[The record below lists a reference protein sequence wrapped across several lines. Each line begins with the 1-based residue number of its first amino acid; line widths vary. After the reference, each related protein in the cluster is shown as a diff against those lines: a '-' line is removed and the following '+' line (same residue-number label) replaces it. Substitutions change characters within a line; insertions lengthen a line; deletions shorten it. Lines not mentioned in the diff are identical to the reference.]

1 MPPYSEG
8 TRLPGEAAS
17 KLGHLTVV
25 QSPWVKSL
33 IDEFESH
40 AIPDS
45 DPSKTIWETFV
56 PSDVAPLQ
64 SVWAADGSY
73 VAVTSERKPA
83 KEVAFVKTALLLLD
97 RVKLDAIDRQLPHPL
112 LLRDAIKDTAVH
124 HATVLPLKNVR
135 TSLGTNYDAVRH
147 IIRDSMKVDQGGE
160 FFETLKWLAYSKWN
174 TQGSRPSSPNFQCP
188 HCGEELTSGLPYDT
202 DAGPCDSCGE
212 EVFLSDLWG
221 FHLEMDDDSAPDSVA
236 SAYMMVMEHLMLFTA
251 IRLMWHHTDRSLVA
265 NTLFIKDGPLTLRGQ
280 YSKMVPSIRSFLQH
294 AKNEGRP
301 VHVIGQE
308 KSGAFFDHLSAI
320 VRYAPPFER
329 GQLPSFAA
337 LSHAFVR
344 REVNRSPN
352 MKYPYGFRTNWG
364 EKVFFKVDPG
374 SFMVLNVPT
383 GDYLNFEDRPVASDL
398 IGLSRIL
405 ATLPILV
412 SHKFEG
418 ALYPVELANGIAS
431 MSSYPSATI
440 LKRFLD
446 AQEK

>member
-8 TRLPGEAAS
+8 NRLPGETAS
-17 KLGHLTVV
+17 KLGHLAVV

-40 AIPDS
+40 DVSDA
-45 DPSKTIWETFV
+45 DPSNTIWTAFDPVQTE
-56 PSDVAPLQ
+56 PLQ
-64 SVWAADGSY
+64 SVWAVDGSY
-73 VAVTSERKPA
+73 VPVRSEGKPP

-97 RVKLDAIDRQLPHPL
+97 RNKIDAIDKELPHPL

-135 TSLGTNYDAVRH
+135 TPMGTNYHAVRH
-147 IIRDSMKVDQGGE
+147 IIRDSLKVDQGGE
-160 FFETLKWLAYSKWN
+160 FYETLKWLAYRKWD
-174 TQGSRPSSPNFQCP
+174 THGSGPASPNFQCP
-188 HCGEELTSGLPYDT
+188 HCEAELSAGLSFDS
-202 DAGPCDSCGE
+202 DSGPCNACGE

-221 FHLEMDDDSAPDSVA
+221 FHLEMDADSAPDSVA

-251 IRLMWHHTDRSLVA
+251 IRLMWHHTDRSLVT

-280 YSKMVPSIRSFLQH
+280 YSKMVPCIRAFLEH
-294 AKNEGRP
+294 AKKVKRP

-308 KSGAFFDHLSAI
+308 KSGAFFDHLASV
-320 VRYAPPFER
+320 VRYAPPHER
-329 GQLPSFAA
+329 GQLPTFAS
-337 LSHAFVR
+337 LSHGFVR
-344 REVNRSPN
+344 REVTRTPN
-352 MKYPYGFRTNWG
+352 LKNPYGFRTNWG
-364 EKVFFKVDPG
+364 EKVYFKVDPG
-374 SFMVLNVPT
+374 SFMVLNIPT
-383 GDYLNFEDRPVASDL
+383 GDYLNSEDRPVSTDL
-398 IGLSRIL
+398 IGLGRIL
-405 ATLPILV
+405 ATLPSLV

-446 AQEK
+446 DQEK